1 MEDRNKFPQYEVLYW
16 GGKIAG
22 WDRDEDLVAFQ
33 SKHHSD
39 EVRIG
44 ITRALGC
51 SPNGAQYWI
60 IHKADLEGA
69 LEALALWAVTTIPR

>member
-1 MEDRNKFPQYEVLYW
+1 MNNMCKFPQYEVPFW

-22 WDRDEDLVAFQ
+22 WDREENLVAFQ

-39 EVRIG
+39 EERIS

-51 SPNGAQYWI
+51 SPNGAQYWV
-60 IHKADLEGA
+60 IHKVDLESA
-69 LEALALWAVTTIPR
+69 LEALKKWSETTIPK